1 VAGRHACRHPPERPL
16 RPRRRFRWLPGTRAV
31 TVRASPRRPRAQG
44 WLSLRAGRLVT
55 SAWPQATP

>member
-44 WLSLRAGRLVT
+44 WLSLRAGRL
-55 SAWPQATP
+55 